1 MAEIF
6 ELEINEYMPLLSVF
20 FDIRYFRL
28 PEVNTSDF
36 EHLSIFDIRYPN
48 SVFSVFGYIT
58 NRNIESEHHS
68 SIKFLS
74 IEYTVIFYEFQ
85 WLL

>member
-36 EHLSIFDIRYPN
+36 EHFSIFGIRYPN
-48 SVFSVFGYIT
+48 SVFRYSVT
-58 NRNIESEHHS
+58 SLIEFLIGASLNL
-68 SIKFLS
+68 LS
-74 IEYTVIFYEFQ
+74 IARNPK
-85 WLL
+85 